1 MSWDRRQSS
10 SGSAP
15 TTTLPSLA
23 NITHGPTAS
32 KPNSVHGHSPPLN
45 QQPGDLRDSGNW
57 SMNSA
62 RASNKVSESSF
73 SPQLTLPP
81 IEQHGSSRQHAQ
93 DANNPSFSY
102 NHSPTNSTFAA
113 STTSLHTTPPANT
126 YQVADALPT
135 PSPSAS
141 RRSSFDSRLGNL
153 NLSSPINGT
162 PAASQ
167 VSLASTLQRE
177 RGIHSD
183 SPASHR
189 VENGDTNGSSTGN
202 PYVGIPRRYTS
213 AADSGNGYTPSHK
226 SNGPTRVAPPIIG
239 APRFPYINGPHPH
252 PNAPSP
258 TKGYPYAFPDPDFAG
273 PPSRSSRD
281 GIPGRNST
289 SSLVGSTASSIYSTN
304 SGLLHPNLADNGNG
318 NFSGGQYAQTAN
330 GNQHHHHHLQ
340 TRKPSAGASG
350 DSASPP
356 VTPYSR
362 TPELRVSHKLA
373 ERKRRK
379 EMKDLFDELRDQL
392 PAERGGKS
400 SKWEVLTKAIEYI
413 NQMKQSHDT
422 MMRNHENM
430 QRELDTLRN
439 DAQNYH
445 AMRTELEALRMSVH
459 VPAQQ
464 SYHQQQSSYHQQNHH
479 SGHNAGGSGRMQGI
493 ERC

>member
-1 MSWDRRQSS
+1 MRS
-10 SGSAP
+10 
-15 TTTLPSLA
+15 TLPYRRA
-23 NITHGPTAS
+23 
-32 KPNSVHGHSPPLN
+32 KVV
-45 QQPGDLRDSGNW
+45 R
-57 SMNSA
+57 A
-62 RASNKVSESSF
+62 RLEHNTNKTEVSESSF

-81 IEQHGSSRQHAQ
+81 IEQHGSSRQHGQ
-93 DANNPSFSY
+93 DTNNPSFSY

-113 STTSLHTTPPANT
+113 STTSLHTTPPAGT
-126 YQVADALPT
+126 YQATDVLPT

-177 RGIHSD
+177 RGIHSN
-183 SPASHR
+183 SPAPHR
-189 VENGDTNGSSTGN
+189 AENGDTNGSSTSN
-202 PYVGIPRRYTS
+202 PYGIVRRYTS
-213 AADSGNGYTPSHK
+213 AASSGNGYTPSHK
-226 SNGPTRVAPPIIG
+226 SNGPARVAPPIIG

-258 TKGYPYAFPDPDFAG
+258 TKGFPYAFPDPDFAG
-273 PPSRSSRD
+273 PPARSSRD

-318 NFSGGQYAQTAN
+318 NFSGGQHAQATN

-340 TRKPSAGASG
+340 TRKPSVSAGASG

-400 SKWEVLTKAIEYI
+400 SKWEVLTKGRLQFLASFYYLGMLITSLAIEYI

-430 QRELDTLRN
+430 QRELETLRN

-445 AMRTELEALRMSVH
+445 AVRNELETLRLSMH

-464 SYHQQQSSYHQQNHH
+464 SYHQQQPSYHQQNHH
-479 SGHNAGGSGRMQGI
+479 PGHNVGGSGRMQGI